1 MPRRFPPRADAAATC
16 VPPGLLTQDAA
27 TIARV
32 LATPRVCPK
41 GLGSG
46 IRMLQFVLNRSGRS
60 LSARRR
66 RELERAK
73 RILQQRRA
81 KRLSP

>member
-1 MPRRFPPRADAAATC
+1 VDTVSTFPPK
-16 VPPGLLTQDAA
+16 GLFTRDAA

-32 LATPRVCPK
+32 LATKRVSPK

-46 IRMLQFVLNRSGRS
+46 LRMLLYFINRGGRG

-66 RELERAK
+66 AELERAK
-73 RILQQRRA
+73 RIMQRMMAEQKQR
-81 KRLSP
+81 